1 MKKYLIIILIY
12 LEEVQYQKFDFI
24 IEDLIL
30 LINFKI
36 LNFHIFKMKFI
47 YLHDIMLEL
56 KVIFLNNLDYR
67 TLAFM
72 KITISFK
79 YLLINNNL

>member
-1 MKKYLIIILIY
+1 
-12 LEEVQYQKFDFI
+12 
-24 IEDLIL
+24 
-30 LINFKI
+30 
-36 LNFHIFKMKFI
+36 MKFI